1 MPPLPCLACP
11 LPPRGTFLTFLRH
24 FTCIIVFITLSA
36 KEWVNVEGG
45 GPSLLYCSLLPL
57 TMQTKSDLSL
67 HWMATKTEDNRHLI
81 KELLA
86 PSVSFRCNSAHCFG
100 ELFKKSELAFVDII
114 ASHQWSHLKT
124 VYLKDKFVCWTN
136 YLTNLDQTLN
146 IKTNQMDKK
155 QTRFQIC
162 CWLVDHYPVITNI

>member
-1 MPPLPCLACP
+1 MPLFCQSPHVCSLLHMPPLPCLACP

-100 ELFKKSELAFVDII
+100 KLFKKSELAFVDII
-114 ASHQWSHLKT
+114 ASHQWSHLKMSQKLWYCEFL
-124 VYLKDKFVCWTN
+124 VHYWTQ
-136 YLTNLDQTLN
+136 Y
-146 IKTNQMDKK
+146 
-155 QTRFQIC
+155 
-162 CWLVDHYPVITNI
+162 

>member
-1 MPPLPCLACP
+1 MNCWWGGSSHLVKNASVLSISSCLFSPPHAPIALPS
-11 LPPRGTFLTFLRH
+11 LPPPPTRH
-24 FTCIIVFITLSA
+24 ILDIFTPFYLHNCLHYPVRKGMS
-36 KEWVNVEGG
+36 ECRGG
-45 GPSLLYCSLLPL
+45 GPSLLCPQHHDSVYCSLLPL

-114 ASHQWSHLKT
+114 ASHQWSHLKMSQKLW
-124 VYLKDKFVCWTN
+124 YCEF
-136 YLTNLDQTLN
+136 
-146 IKTNQMDKK
+146 
-155 QTRFQIC
+155 
-162 CWLVDHYPVITNI
+162 LVHY

>member
-1 MPPLPCLACP
+1 MPLFCQSPHVCSLLHAHCP
-11 LPPRGTFLTFLRH
+11 LAPSPRGTFLTFLRH

-36 KEWVNVEGG
+36 KEWVNEGG
-45 GPSLLYCSLLPL
+45 GLRCCRSTVLLLPL

-114 ASHQWSHLKT
+114 ASHQWSHLKMSQKLWYCEFL
-124 VYLKDKFVCWTN
+124 VHYWTQ
-136 YLTNLDQTLN
+136 Y
-146 IKTNQMDKK
+146 
-155 QTRFQIC
+155 
-162 CWLVDHYPVITNI
+162 